1 MHLRAFALAMLLS
14 LSTPAAAAAAPS
26 EVHECVAASEKGQ
39 RLRDKLQL
47 KDARE
52 QFLACARE
60 SCPGIVRTECSKWL
74 ADANDRL
81 PNVVVRATD
90 GAGHDVV
97 DVKVFVDDALA
108 QEKVDGRRLE
118 LDPGP
123 HKLRFERAGI
133 APKSVDIVAREGEKN
148 RLVDVVL
155 GDATAATPPTPPPKE
170 TPHESSF
177 PVVGA
182 VLAGI
187 AVLGGVG
194 FAVLAAS
201 GQSDVDHLR
210 STCAPR
216 CASSDVSSARTKII
230 LANVSLGVG
239 IVALAGAGYFFFLA
253 PSASPSS
260 AGATATLRF

>member
-1 MHLRAFALAMLLS
+1 MRLRAFAIALL
-14 LSTPAAAAAAPS
+14 LVTPAAAAPS

-60 SCPGIVRTECSKWL
+60 SCPGVVRTECSKWL

-81 PNVVVRATD
+81 PSVVVRATD
-90 GAGHDVV
+90 GAGRDIV

-123 HKLRFERAGI
+123 HKLRFERAGT
-133 APKSVDIVAREGEKN
+133 AGKTVDIVAREGEKN
-148 RLVDVVL
+148 RFVDVVL
-155 GDATAATPPTPPPKE
+155 GEAAPPTTTPTVPPPKE
-170 TPHESSF
+170 KPHESSF

-182 VLAGI
+182 VLAGV

-210 STCAPR
+210 TTCAPR
-216 CASSDVSSARTKII
+216 CASSDVSSAKTKII
-230 LANVSLGVG
+230 LANVSLGIG